1 MKFVTN
7 GWRTATDERLME
19 AVATGN
25 ERAFAELYRRYAR
38 RLQGFFS
45 VRTADGAAAA
55 DFMQEL
61 FMRLWTA
68 RASYRTGR
76 PVAPWLFTLA
86 YNLLRNDLRHRAVEA
101 AWAEEARREARLEEE
116 TAPLGLDDDG
126 FDRGLARA
134 VAELPEADHMLFA
147 LRYEEGFALADVAR
161 IMDLP
166 LGTVKSRL
174 HRLTNVLRKK
184 LDRHD

>member
-25 ERAFAELYRRYAR
+25 ERAFEELYRRYAR
-38 RLQGFFS
+38 RLQGFFLL
-45 VRTADGAAAA
+45 RTDDGAAAA
-55 DFMQEL
+55 DFVQEL
-61 FMRLWTA
+61 FMRLWVA
-68 RASYRTGR
+68 RASYSKGR

-101 AWAEEARREARLEEE
+101 AWAEEAQHEAEPAEE
-116 TAPLGLDDDG
+116 TAPVGLDDAEL
-126 FDRGLARA
+126 DRAVARA
-134 VAELPEADHMLFA
+134 VAGLPEAERTLFA

>member
-45 VRTADGAAAA
+45 VRTDDGAAAA

-101 AWAEEARREARLEEE
+101 AWAEEAQHEAEPAEE
-116 TAPLGLDDDG
+116 TAPVGLDDAEL
-126 FDRGLARA
+126 DRAVARA
-134 VAELPEADHMLFA
+134 VAGLPEAERTLFA

-161 IMDLP
+161 IMGLP

-184 LDRHD
+184 LNSHE

>member
-1 MKFVTN
+1 MRLAGN
-7 GWRTATDERLME
+7 AWRVAPDERLME
-19 AVATGN
+19 AVAAGS
-25 ERAFAELYRRYAR
+25 ERAFEELYRRYAR
-38 RLQGFFS
+38 RLQGFFLL
-45 VRTADGAAAA
+45 RTADGAAAA
-55 DFMQEL
+55 DFVQEL

-68 RASYRTGR
+68 RASYRAGR

-101 AWAEEARREARLEEE
+101 AWAEEAQHEAEPAEE
-116 TAPLGLDDDG
+116 TAPVGLDDAEL
-126 FDRGLARA
+126 DRAVARA
-134 VAELPEADHMLFA
+134 VAGLPEAERTLFA

-161 IMDLP
+161 IMGLP

>member
-1 MKFVTN
+1 MRLAGN
-7 GWRTATDERLME
+7 AWRAAPDERLME
-19 AVATGN
+19 AVAAGS
-25 ERAFAELYRRYAR
+25 ERAFEELYRRYAR
-38 RLQGFFS
+38 RLQGFFLL
-45 VRTADGAAAA
+45 RTDDGATAA
-55 DFMQEL
+55 DFVQEL

-134 VAELPEADHMLFA
+134 VAELPEADRMLFA